1 MAFFQM
7 LIINCERE
15 TKQLITVLLE
25 AKSTECE
32 QTEPSDAGEGMRH
45 TNGRY
50 KERKEAKYKIQ
61 KNHI

>member
-1 MAFFQM
+1 M

-15 TKQLITVLLE
+15 TKQLITVFLE

-45 TNGRY
+45 TNGRD
-50 KERKEAKYKIQ
+50 KGKKRSSRI
-61 KNHI
+61 